1 MFLFIDNYDS
11 FSWNLV
17 QAFYALG
24 RKPVVHANDD
34 PRILE
39 LAASPELEAVCI
51 SPGPSH
57 PRNAGLCLEFLKRLP
72 ASVPV
77 LGVCLG
83 HQLLG
88 YFAGAEVSRAPYV
101 MHGKS
106 SDIIHD
112 GAGLFAGL
120 PNPMTVGR
128 YHSLVVQSKEDEPN
142 PRFTVTSRGP
152 EGEVMALRYN
162 DRPWVGIQFHP
173 ESILTP
179 DGLQLLGNFPDNV
192 VPSGQKEKRIS
203 RILDALAAGQDLTAD
218 MAAALRTSWMAA

>member
-24 RKPVVHANDD
+24 RKPVVYANDD
-34 PRILE
+34 PRILD

-72 ASVPV
+72 AAVPV

-112 GAGLFAGL
+112 GSGLFTGL

-128 YHSLVVQSKEDEPN
+128 YHSLVVKRETLPDCLEMTAWTQHADGSVDEIMGL
-142 PRFTVTSRGP
+142 RHKTLHI
-152 EGEVMALRYN
+152 EGV
-162 DRPWVGIQFHP
+162 QFHP
-173 ESILTP
+173 ESILTEQGH
-179 DGLQLLGNFPDNV
+179 GLFANFLKQQG
-192 VPSGQKEKRIS
+192 GQR
-203 RILDALAAGQDLTAD
+203 
-218 MAAALRTSWMAA
+218 

>member
-1 MFLFIDNYDS
+1 MSQPNVWIIDHRDS
-11 FSWNLV
+11 FTWNLAELV
-17 QAFYALG
+17 RVTGMAVP
-24 RKPVVHANDD
+24 RVVSN
-34 PRILE
+34 L
-39 LAASPELEAVCI
+39 SPELEQAVQAGEKLI
-51 SPGPSH
+51 LSPGPGTVKDECH
-57 PRNAGLCLEFLKRLP
+57 QATFRLLDRLP
-72 ASVPV
+72 PCTPV

-112 GAGLFAGL
+112 GSGLFTGL

-142 PRFTVTSRGP
+142 SRFTVTSRGP

-179 DGLQLLGNFPDNV
+179 DGKSLLRNFLSLPANAV
-192 VPSGQKEKRIS
+192 EGSPASNESMIHSQHQG
-203 RILDALAAGQDLTAD
+203 
-218 MAAALRTSWMAA
+218 

>member
-112 GAGLFAGL
+112 GAGLFAAPEAGGSTPCSAGL
-120 PNPMTVGR
+120 PGCIQSGPYPPWANKCGWTCR
-128 YHSLVVQSKEDEPN
+128 SLP
-142 PRFTVTSRGP
+142 PRPG
-152 EGEVMALRYN
+152 
-162 DRPWVGIQFHP
+162 
-173 ESILTP
+173 
-179 DGLQLLGNFPDNV
+179 
-192 VPSGQKEKRIS
+192 
-203 RILDALAAGQDLTAD
+203 
-218 MAAALRTSWMAA
+218 

>member
-34 PRILE
+34 SRILE
-39 LAASPELEAVCI
+39 LATSPELEAVCI

-83 HQLLG
+83 HQLL
-88 YFAGAEVSRAPYV
+88 ATSP
-101 MHGKS
+101 
-106 SDIIHD
+106 
-112 GAGLFAGL
+112 
-120 PNPMTVGR
+120 GR
-128 YHSLVVQSKEDEPN
+128 
-142 PRFTVTSRGP
+142 RFP
-152 EGEVMALRYN
+152 ALRMSCTA
-162 DRPWVGIQFHP
+162 RVPT
-173 ESILTP
+173 SSMTA
-179 DGLQLLGNFPDNV
+179 LGCFPGF
-192 VPSGQKEKRIS
+192 PIP
-203 RILDALAAGQDLTAD
+203 
-218 MAAALRTSWMAA
+218 

>member
-101 MHGKS
+101 M
-106 SDIIHD
+106 
-112 GAGLFAGL
+112 
-120 PNPMTVGR
+120 
-128 YHSLVVQSKEDEPN
+128 Q
-142 PRFTVTSRGP
+142 
-152 EGEVMALRYN
+152 LRH
-162 DRPWVGIQFHP
+162 HP
-173 ESILTP
+173 
-179 DGLQLLGNFPDNV
+179 
-192 VPSGQKEKRIS
+192 
-203 RILDALAAGQDLTAD
+203 
-218 MAAALRTSWMAA
+218 

>member
-88 YFAGAEVSRAPYV
+88 YFAGAEVSRARMSCTARAPT
-101 MHGKS
+101 S
-106 SDIIHD
+106 SMTAR
-112 GAGLFAGL
+112 GCL
-120 PNPMTVGR
+120 P
-128 YHSLVVQSKEDEPN
+128 D
-142 PRFTVTSRGP
+142 
-152 EGEVMALRYN
+152 
-162 DRPWVGIQFHP
+162 
-173 ESILTP
+173 
-179 DGLQLLGNFPDNV
+179 FPI
-192 VPSGQKEKRIS
+192 P
-203 RILDALAAGQDLTAD
+203 
-218 MAAALRTSWMAA
+218 

>member
-1 MFLFIDNYDS
+1 MDVVRNDVVDPAWFEAGYDGV
-11 FSWNLV
+11 L
-17 QAFYALG
+17 
-24 RKPVVHANDD
+24 
-34 PRILE
+34 
-39 LAASPELEAVCI
+39 I
-51 SPGPSH
+51 SPGPGDPKS
-57 PRNAGLCLEFLKRLP
+57 AG
-72 ASVPV
+72 ASLQTIADCAEREIPM

-173 ESILTP
+173 
-179 DGLQLLGNFPDNV
+179 
-192 VPSGQKEKRIS
+192 
-203 RILDALAAGQDLTAD
+203 
-218 MAAALRTSWMAA
+218 SWMAA

>member
-39 LAASPELEAVCI
+39 LATSPELEAVCI

-112 GAGLFAGL
+112 GAGLFSGL

-179 DGLQLLGNFPDNV
+179 NGLQLLGNFPDT
-192 VPSGQKEKRIS
+192 SCFRGRRKS
-203 RILDALAAGQDLTAD
+203 ASAAFWTPWPPD
-218 MAAALRTSWMAA
+218 RT

>member
-1 MFLFIDNYDS
+1 MHF
-11 FSWNLV
+11 
-17 QAFYALG
+17 
-24 RKPVVHANDD
+24 
-34 PRILE
+34 PR
-39 LAASPELEAVCI
+39 PQ
-51 SPGPSH
+51 PSAQ
-57 PRNAGLCLEFLKRLP
+57 RRLCLEFLKRLP
-72 ASVPV
+72 AAVPV

-112 GAGLFAGL
+112 GSGLFTGL

-162 DRPWVGIQFHP
+162 DRPWVGIP
-173 ESILTP
+173 
-179 DGLQLLGNFPDNV
+179 
-192 VPSGQKEKRIS
+192 VPSGIHP
-203 RILDALAAGQDLTAD
+203 DAGRPPAPGQLPGQHRSGRAEGKAHQPHSGHAGRRAGPDGGHGRRGLCGHHGRPHDPGPRRAA
-218 MAAALRTSWMAA
+218 S

>member
-24 RKPVVHANDD
+24 RKPVVYANDD
-34 PRILE
+34 PRILD

-72 ASVPV
+72 AAVPV

-88 YFAGAEVSRAPYV
+88 YFAGA
-101 MHGKS
+101 
-106 SDIIHD
+106 DIRKLKVKKF
-112 GAGLFAGL
+112 GF
-120 PNPMTVGR
+120 
-128 YHSLVVQSKEDEPN
+128 
-142 PRFTVTSRGP
+142 
-152 EGEVMALRYN
+152 
-162 DRPWVGIQFHP
+162 
-173 ESILTP
+173 
-179 DGLQLLGNFPDNV
+179 
-192 VPSGQKEKRIS
+192 RIS
-203 RILDALAAGQDLTAD
+203 GGTVQTASPTPAVSGAAGQLAPVRI
-218 MAAALRTSWMAA
+218 AASPPCCGRSPSPP

>member
-24 RKPVVHANDD
+24 RKPVVRANDD
-34 PRILE
+34 PHILE

-120 PNPMTVGR
+120 PNPMTVAVTIPWW
-128 YHSLVVQSKEDEPN
+128 SS
-142 PRFTVTSRGP
+142 PRRTSRIP
-152 EGEVMALRYN
+152 VLPLLPA
-162 DRPWVGIQFHP
+162 DRKGKSWPCAIMTVRGWASSFIR
-173 ESILTP
+173 
-179 DGLQLLGNFPDNV
+179 N
-192 VPSGQKEKRIS
+192 PS
-203 RILDALAAGQDLTAD
+203 
-218 MAAALRTSWMAA
+218 